1 MKVVSQI
8 LLLVGFCLSLE
19 GQNLIQNPYF
29 ANQNPNSSA
38 NKGIPPNVCTA
49 GIHTDCYD
57 CVMDWYGV
65 NSFYDLCV
73 QNGSFRPWAHPGGIF
88 PANFPVRT
96 SPFRMIDAVIG
107 TGFGGFFLGTI
118 LPANHTNSPGYP
130 NTGTI
135 SHAAKALTQKLNTSL
150 EKDSVYVL
158 EFYTSRHLV
167 WLIKPI
173 AKLHAFFYTGHSD
186 SDYVDMYPLNYGRI
200 IPERESPTT
209 EWNGEIPINEW
220 KLISM
225 SFTATGDEKSFYIL
239 RFKDPDSLYA
249 DVEGD
254 TYFLFADA
262 FALYKASDTLYS
274 VSIGN
279 DTLLCPGEE
288 LSLTANLDDGFKLE
302 DSVTTFLWSTGD
314 TVPQITVNSPGTYWV
329 EVTINHRFK
338 QRDSI
343 VVEYEDPIV
352 WQAPFGESETIEKCY
367 EVLPWVVSGPETS
380 HDALYLWS
388 TGENSQSIKIRH
400 EDVYRLRIITP
411 CFDEEGEFYF
421 KPIDCNVDSS
431 AFRGN
436 IYIPSAFTPQ
446 GRNPLWII
454 GGIPP
459 NTRVEVYSRW
469 GQRIFY
475 SEDYLH
481 NWWDGTINGQPAPP
495 GSYTY
500 RIVAPFE
507 GQDPVDKTGT
517 VTIVR

>member
-1 MKVVSQI
+1 MRQH
-8 LLLVGFCLSLE
+8 LVFFIFLVNINLFS
-19 GQNLIQNPYF
+19 QNLIVDGEFSLMDPHSGHNHGTVTNP
-29 ANQNPNSSA
+29 
-38 NKGIPPNVCTA
+38 CTA
-49 GIHTDCYD
+49 GSHEGCP
-57 CVMDWYGV
+57 CL
-65 NSFYDLCV
+65 SFW
-73 QNGSFRPWAHPGGIF
+73 QGSFGYF
-88 PANFPVRT
+88 NYCL
-96 SPFRMIDAVIG
+96 SNG
-107 TGFGGFFLGTI
+107 T
-118 LPANHTNSPGYP
+118 LPARTFLTPGLNVIPHPYI
-130 NTGTI
+130 GDGLI
-135 SHAAKALTQKLNTSL
+135 SHRFLNGFH
-150 EKDSVYVL
+150 KDSLHIDNSSFRTLGFSLHQFLNSALDKDSNYVV
-158 EFYTSRHLV
+158 EFYVMPNNRR
-167 WLIKPI
+167 P
-173 AKLHAFFYTGHSD
+173 F
-186 SDYVDMYPLNYGRI
+186 N
-200 IPERESPTT
+200 
-209 EWNGEIPINEW
+209 N
-220 KLISM
+220 ISM
-225 SFTATGDEKSFYIL
+225 GTLSIGNFSVYFHNQNTFDLTMRFNEITPNGVRVGDPVPIDEWTRILIPFTATGEEKIMFL
-239 RFKDPDSLYA
+239 GRHDSTINDFFIFDSSA
-249 DVEGD
+249 VSTQGG
-254 TYFLFADA
+254 FHRAVMFIDA
-262 FALYKASDTLYS
+262 VALYKASDTLFS

-343 VVEYEDPIV
+343 VVEYEEPIV
-352 WQAPFGESETIEKCY
+352 WHAPFGESETIEKCY

-388 TGENSQSIKIRH
+388 TGENTQSIEIRH

-481 NWWDGTINGQPAPP
+481 NWWDGTINGEPVPP